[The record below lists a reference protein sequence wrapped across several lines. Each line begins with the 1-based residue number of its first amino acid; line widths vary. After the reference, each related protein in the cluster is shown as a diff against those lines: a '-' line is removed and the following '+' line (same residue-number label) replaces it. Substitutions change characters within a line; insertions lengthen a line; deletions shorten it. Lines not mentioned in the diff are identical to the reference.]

1 MIFDALGRLALGE
14 IPAEEGGASASPSAS
29 ESISTSASPSASS
42 SLSESAS
49 LSLSESYGL
58 SRNNSKHTLV
68 RNKGK

>member
-14 IPAEEGGASASPSAS
+14 IPAEGGALASPSAS
-29 ESISTSASPSASS
+29 ESVSISASPSASS

-58 SRNNSKHTLV
+58 SRNNV
-68 RNKGK
+68 